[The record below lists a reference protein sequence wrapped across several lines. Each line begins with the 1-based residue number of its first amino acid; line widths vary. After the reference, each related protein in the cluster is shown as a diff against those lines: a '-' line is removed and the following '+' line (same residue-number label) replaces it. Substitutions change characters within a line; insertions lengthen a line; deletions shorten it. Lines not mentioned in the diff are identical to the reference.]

1 MRQFVGHVHIL
12 RTPVPNKSL
21 GRNYLGRRIKLPQ
34 ASRNRQNRRLCSV
47 IERLGSSCPATS
59 SNIIVQAVKRL
70 KIAAGWLAKLAIGGV
85 ACWFALW
92 MAFGDS
98 IAYLG
103 YLNALGFLLGLIAFA
118 AAIAS
123 AFLRSWLWAGG
134 GLVLAVILLVM
145 GSGLNFGA
153 GGEASAG
160 SIRIVSASLRGL
172 NRDME
177 SAATRLSG
185 YDADIIAL
193 QEVRDAQAFRA
204 ALVKETDAEW
214 YLMSD
219 GAYAVLSTYP
229 VTLAQNKLKYWSG
242 ASIDLGPKKLTLWN
256 IHAPKSYA
264 KPIDNSA
271 YYVDLLDAIRAQ
283 KPDLVVGDFNATPW
297 NYGFRLIAR
306 EMTEAHDAAGF
317 GPGNSFPAAGR
328 RIGLLGAFSRVD
340 HIFVKP
346 GHRITGAFTGKASR
360 GSDHHPVVA
369 DIDFRAN

>member
-1 MRQFVGHVHIL
+1 MPQSRQSQGSIVG
-12 RTPVPNKSL
+12 RA
-21 GRNYLGRRIKLPQ
+21 RWKL
-34 ASRNRQNRRLCSV
+34 
-47 IERLGSSCPATS
+47 
-59 SNIIVQAVKRL
+59 
-70 KIAAGWLAKLAIGGV
+70 AAGWLTKLAIGGV
-85 ACWFALW
+85 GCWFALW
-92 MAFGDS
+92 MGFGDS

-103 YLNALGFLLGLIAFA
+103 YLNALGFLFGLIVFV

-134 GLVLAVILLVM
+134 GLVLAAILFTM

-153 GGEASAG
+153 GGEASAD

-177 SAATRLSG
+177 SAAARLAR

-193 QEVRDAQAFRA
+193 QEVRDAEAFRA
-204 ALVKETDAEW
+204 ALAKQTNAEW
-214 YLMSD
+214 HLVSD
-219 GAYAVLSTYP
+219 GAYAVLSTFP
-229 VTLAQNKLKYWSG
+229 VTLAQNKPKYWSG
-242 ASIDLGPKKLTLWN
+242 TSIDLGGRQLTLWN
-256 IHAPKSYA
+256 LHAPKSYA

-271 YYVDLLDAIRAQ
+271 YYVGLLDAVREQ

-297 NYGFRLIAR
+297 NYGFRLVAR
-306 EMTEAHDAAGF
+306 EMSEAHDAAGF

-346 GHRITGAFTGKASR
+346 AHRITGAFTGKASR

-369 DIDFRAN
+369 DIDFRGD

>member
-1 MRQFVGHVHIL
+1 MPQSRQSQRDIVG
-12 RTPVPNKSL
+12 RASW
-21 GRNYLGRRIKLPQ
+21 KL
-34 ASRNRQNRRLCSV
+34 
-47 IERLGSSCPATS
+47 
-59 SNIIVQAVKRL
+59 
-70 KIAAGWLAKLAIGGV
+70 AAGWLTRLAIGGV
-85 ACWFALW
+85 ACWFVLW
-92 MAFGDS
+92 MFFGDS

-103 YLNALGFLLGLIAFA
+103 YLNALGFLFGLFVFV
-118 AAIAS
+118 AAIVS

-134 GLVLAVILLVM
+134 GLLLTVILLVM

-153 GGEASAG
+153 GGEASAN

-177 SAATRLSG
+177 SAATRLAG
-185 YDADIIAL
+185 YDVDIIAL
-193 QEVRDAQAFRA
+193 QEVRDAKAFRD
-204 ALVKETDAEW
+204 ALVEETNAEW
-214 YLMSD
+214 YMVSD

-229 VTLAQNKLKYWSG
+229 VALAQNTSKHWSG
-242 ASIDLGPKKLTLWN
+242 TSIELGRRQLTLWN
-256 IHAPKSYA
+256 LHAPKSYA

-271 YYVDLLDAIRAQ
+271 YYVGLLDAIRAQ

-297 NYGFRLIAR
+297 NYGFRLIAG
-306 EMTEAHDAAGF
+306 EMAEAHDAAGF

-328 RIGLLGAFSRVD
+328 RIGFLGAFSRVD

-369 DIDFRAN
+369 DIDFRGD